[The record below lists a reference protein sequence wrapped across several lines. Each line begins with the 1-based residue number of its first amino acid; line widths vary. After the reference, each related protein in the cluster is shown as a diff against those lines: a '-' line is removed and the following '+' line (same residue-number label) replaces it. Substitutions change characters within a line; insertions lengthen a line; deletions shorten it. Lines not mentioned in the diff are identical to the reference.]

1 MVAYYVAIGV
11 LFVVEVIEVA
21 KGLKDE
27 TDI

>member
-1 MVAYYVAIGV
+1 MCVYYVAMGV

-27 TDI
+27 ADI